1 MRASYREVLH
11 TFFTGDR
18 HSESFRNEQ
27 TKFSTLPFFNL
38 VTMNLSLG
46 FSPCPNDCFIFD
58 ALIHKK
64 IDTKGIDF
72 TVVMEDVE
80 ALNNRAFKHDL
91 DITKLS
97 YHAFLYLTNHYA
109 LLNSG
114 SALGFNCGPL
124 LVKDAKTEIKDIEQA
139 VIAIPGKYTTANFLL
154 SLAFP
159 GAVHKREILF
169 SDIEAAVL
177 SHKVDAG
184 LLIHENRFTYQEKG
198 LEKIID
204 LGEFW
209 EGLIHAPIPLGGI
222 VVKKELDFK
231 LQSTIDSL
239 IRQSVEFA
247 FADPESCMNYVR
259 EHAQEM
265 DEEVMKK
272 HIALYVN
279 EFSIDLGITGK
290 KAVQLLFDKAK
301 ETNLID
307 GLAPRI
313 FVV

>member
-1 MRASYREVLH
+1 
-11 TFFTGDR
+11 
-18 HSESFRNEQ
+18 
-27 TKFSTLPFFNL
+27 
-38 VTMNLSLG
+38 MNFSLG

-64 IDTKGIDF
+64 IDTQGIDF
-72 TVVMEDVE
+72 SVVMEDVE
-80 ALNNRAFKHDL
+80 ALNNRAFRQEL

-97 YHAFLYLTNHYA
+97 YHAFLYLTDHYA

-124 LVKDAKTEIKDIEQA
+124 LVKDAATSISDINTA
-139 VIAIPGKYTTANFLL
+139 AIAIPGKYTTANFLL

-159 GAVHKREILF
+159 NAKNRKEILF

-177 SHKVDAG
+177 SHQVDAG
-184 LLIHENRFTYQEKG
+184 LLIHENRFTYRQKG
-198 LEKIID
+198 LEKIMD

-209 EGLIHAPIPLGGI
+209 ESLIHAPIPLGGI
-222 VVKKELDFK
+222 VVKRSIDLP
-231 LQSTIDSL
+231 LQRTIDAL
-239 IRQSVEFA
+239 IRRSVEFA
-247 FADPESCMNYVR
+247 FANPESCMDYVK

-279 EFSIDLGITGK
+279 SFSVDLGETGRGAVELLFK
-290 KAVQLLFDKAK
+290 KAEENK
-301 ETNLID
+301 LIE
-307 GLAPRI
+307 GLAPQI
-313 FVV
+313 FVA